1 MMLEKQQTPLAKFI
15 EEHAN
20 RSGYSYEEIGILCGF
35 KTANLI
41 YSFTRGELRPP
52 LDKIVTLAEVLGCDS
67 GQLFTLAIQEWFPP
81 ELFDQMREA
90 FLVYPSLEK
99 EETDWLVTVREIF
112 GGRVPEM
119 NDHLRRRLKLVMK
132 TL

>member
-1 MMLEKQQTPLAKFI
+1 MLENQQTPLAKFI

-20 RSGYSYEEIGILCGF
+20 RSGYTFEEIGILCGF
-35 KTANLI
+35 KTGNLI
-41 YSFTRGELRPP
+41 YAFTRGEIRPP
-52 LDKIVTLAEVLGCDS
+52 LDKIVTLAEVMGCDC
-67 GQLFTLAIQEWFPP
+67 GQLFTLAIKEWFTP
-81 ELFDQMREA
+81 ELFEQMQDA

-99 EETDWLVTVREIF
+99 AEKDWLTTIREIF
-112 GGRVPEM
+112 GGRAPDM